1 MIAGEE
7 GFHME
12 DEVWSSMV
20 WDISIIFGC
29 PVPNNFGGK
38 EPIKYGD
45 YD

>member
-12 DEVWSSMV
+12 VGVWSSMV
-20 WDISIIFGC
+20 WDISIIFGW

-38 EPIKYGD
+38 EPIKYSYHD
-45 YD
+45 